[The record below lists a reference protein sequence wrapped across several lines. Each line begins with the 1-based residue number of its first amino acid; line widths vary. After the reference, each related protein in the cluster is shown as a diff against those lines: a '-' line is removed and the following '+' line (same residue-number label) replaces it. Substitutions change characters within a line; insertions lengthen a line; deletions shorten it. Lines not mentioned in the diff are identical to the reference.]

1 MTRHTHSQRRL
12 MWSLLTVISDKA
24 RLQGFQFSKDEWKR
38 LLTAYLYGKERL
50 TRHMSIS
57 DMNDFILFL
66 EAFAVHNDITLKE

>member
-1 MTRHTHSQRRL
+1 MNRHTNSQRKL

-24 RLQGFQFSKDEWKR
+24 RLQGFQFNKDEWKR

-50 TRHMSIS
+50 TRHMSVS

>member
-1 MTRHTHSQRRL
+1 

-66 EAFAVHNDITLKE
+66 EAFAVHNDIELKGW